1 MAKKKKLT
9 DAEIGAILEAEK
21 TEPAGPPSI
30 PDPDPRAPE
39 DNRTP
44 EEKIRDAYRGLQE
57 LAGVLP
63 RARTYKFRGDGYK
76 ELLIEVRPGGGA
88 QLYFSE
94 LGGTDRQEW
103 LECTEDLLERHLGL
117 VSQASAELAR

>member
-21 TEPAGPPSI
+21 SQAPPASAELEI
-30 PDPDPRAPE
+30 IDDTRSA
-39 DNRTP
+39 

-76 ELLIEVRPGGGA
+76 ELIIEVRPGGGA